1 MLQLEKVKQALKAVD
16 ELCGHCETC
25 SPDCPVAIARRALQ
39 GLNYDLESMQEELN
53 KALLLYRGAYANKNN
68 SSGYHKIKSGCDC
81 EYDKSKF

>member
-39 GLNYDLESMQEELN
+39 GLSYDLESMQEEQ
-53 KALLLYRGAYANKNN
+53 
-68 SSGYHKIKSGCDC
+68 
-81 EYDKSKF
+81 